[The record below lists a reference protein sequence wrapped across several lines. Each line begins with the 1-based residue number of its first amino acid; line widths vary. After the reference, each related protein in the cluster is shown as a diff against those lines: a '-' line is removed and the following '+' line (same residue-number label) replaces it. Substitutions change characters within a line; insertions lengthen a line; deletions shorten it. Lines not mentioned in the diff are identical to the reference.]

1 MISELGPRVSAD
13 VERERKLEEERR
25 AELRKRL
32 EEKREREKQG
42 KKVFQVF
49 SMVNGQGTS
58 LRTRDN
64 RSHTQSCWLQSTDLS
79 YRSLSAASLAFYEV
93 IDLLL

>member
-1 MISELGPRVSAD
+1 MAHSTNLCGILIDKYLVGMISELGPRVSAD

-42 KKVFQVF
+42 KSGSGFHHGLIQF
-49 SMVNGQGTS
+49 CRAAIFGTS
-58 LRTRDN
+58 RRTWDN
-64 RSHTQSCWLQSTDLS
+64 
-79 YRSLSAASLAFYEV
+79 Y
-93 IDLLL
+93 

>member
-1 MISELGPRVSAD
+1 MWHNVDKYSVGMISELGPRVSAD

-42 KKVFQVF
+42 KSGSGFHHGLIQF
-49 SMVNGQGTS
+49 CRAAI
-58 LRTRDN
+58 LRTIRKTRDN
-64 RSHTQSCWLQSTDLS
+64 
-79 YRSLSAASLAFYEV
+79 F
-93 IDLLL
+93 

>member
-13 VERERKLEEERR
+13 VEQERKLEEERR

-58 LRTRDN
+58 RRN
-64 RSHTQSCWLQSTDLS
+64 RGTIGHILNLVG
-79 YRSLSAASLAFYEV
+79 AV
-93 IDLLL
+93 

>member
-42 KKVFQVF
+42 KSDSGFHH
-49 SMVNGQGTS
+49 G
-58 LRTRDN
+58 
-64 RSHTQSCWLQSTDLS
+64 H
-79 YRSLSAASLAFYEV
+79 
-93 IDLLL
+93 

>member
-42 KKVFQVF
+42 KGFHHGLIQF
-49 SMVNGQGTS
+49 CRAAIFGTS
-58 LRTRDN
+58 RRYQRQLL
-64 RSHTQSCWLQSTDLS
+64 RSHTQFSWRCLATDLCLQHRLPS
-79 YRSLSAASLAFYEV
+79 MNL
-93 IDLLL
+93 